1 MSVEAELTRLKRDV
15 QSLTEEIATSVGAH
29 PKLRLTPVDRPSY
42 RADLQALIQ
51 QLDELAAKL
60 SN

>member
-1 MSVEAELTRLKRDV
+1 
-15 QSLTEEIATSVGAH
+15 
-29 PKLRLTPVDRPSY
+29 VDRRSY

>member
-1 MSVEAELTRLKRDV
+1 MSVESELTRLKRDV
-15 QSLTEEIATSVGAH
+15 ASLADELATGLGPQ
-29 PKLRLTPVDRPSY
+29 PKLRLTPADKRTY

-60 SN
+60 SG

>member
-1 MSVEAELTRLKRDV
+1 MSVESELTRLKRDV
-15 QSLTEEIATSVGAH
+15 ASLTDELATGLGPH
-29 PKLRLTPVDRPSY
+29 PKLKLTPADKRTY

-60 SN
+60 SG